1 MTIISMNLTVKHC
14 KSIWGGQEGGCGQ
27 ICSESLTTGGKKVK
41 SQNEIMKLLSD
52 FSVISA

>member
-14 KSIWGGQEGGCGQ
+14 ISIWGGQEGGCGQ